1 MEKNMSDLLSNSDE
15 LEQSQ
20 VDIEEL
26 YQGVIK
32 RDLKGKYSVLL
43 SIISISLGFFQLYFN
58 SYGTLM
64 SIKHGAIFLSF
75 ILALIFI
82 IYPINKKGNKE
93 QIPWFDYLFVAVGVG
108 VGLYLFFTVDALA
121 LRGLYP
127 NRQDIIIGTV
137 ALIVVLEATR
147 RAVGVPMLLI
157 PLIFILYFNFGQ
169 YIPGPIGHPG
179 FSWRLFITRM
189 YLVEE
194 GMFGITAR
202 VAFSFI
208 YMFVLFGA
216 FLKKSGVGQFLTDF
230 ALCVSGGAIGG
241 PAKVAVTSSAMM
253 GMISGSGVANV
264 ATTGSFTIPMMKKT
278 GFPPVLAGAVEAV
291 ASSGGLL
298 VPPVMGAAAFL
309 IAEFLGISY
318 SRVMIAA
325 IIPALLYYLAVYT
338 VVHFEAKR
346 LGLRGVPREERPAWK
361 DVIKRAHLILPIFII
376 IFVLLSGYTP
386 LFAAFL
392 GIISTIILSWL
403 RRETRM
409 GIKDILEAIDTGSRA
424 AIPVSIACIV
434 SGIIVGVVTVTAL
447 GNVVTYNVIRLS
459 GGILFIAMLF
469 VAMAGIVLS
478 MGLPGTAAY
487 IIVATVAAPALTRM
501 GVNAL
506 SAHMFVFYFALLS
519 NITPPVCLASY
530 TAAGIAEAPPGAVAW
545 KALRIAFSSFII
557 PFMFVFSPSLLF
569 IDFQIPRLIFTFIT
583 AAIGVTA
590 LSIASGAEG
599 LITRFRIFERLIIIG
614 GSVML
619 IQPGG
624 RTDIFGFGLI
634 FIGFFIH
641 WYRSRKIAKKEEVV

>member
-1 MEKNMSDLLSNSDE
+1 MSDLTNSDE
-15 LEQSQ
+15 LGQSH
-20 VDIEEL
+20 VDEEEL
-26 YQGVIK
+26 HQGVIK
-32 RDLKGKYSVLL
+32 RNLKGKYSVFL

-93 QIPWFDYLFVAVGVG
+93 KIPWFDYLFVVVGVG
-108 VGLYLFFTVDALA
+108 VGLYLFFTIDALA

-137 ALIVVLEATR
+137 AIIVVLEATR
-147 RAVGVPMLLI
+147 RAVGLPMLLI
-157 PLIFILYFNFGQ
+157 PLLFILYFNFGQ

-194 GMFGITAR
+194 GMFGITTR

-278 GFPPVLAGAVEAV
+278 GFPSVLAGAVEAV

-318 SRVMIAA
+318 TRVMTAA

-346 LGLRGVPREERPAWK
+346 LGLRGVPREERPTWK

-386 LFAAFL
+386 LFASFL

-409 GIKDILEAIDTGSRA
+409 GIKDILEAINAGSRA

-530 TAAGIAEAPPGAVAW
+530 TAAGIAEASPGAVAW
-545 KALRIAFSSFII
+545 KALRIASSSFII

-583 AAIGVTA
+583 AAIGVIA